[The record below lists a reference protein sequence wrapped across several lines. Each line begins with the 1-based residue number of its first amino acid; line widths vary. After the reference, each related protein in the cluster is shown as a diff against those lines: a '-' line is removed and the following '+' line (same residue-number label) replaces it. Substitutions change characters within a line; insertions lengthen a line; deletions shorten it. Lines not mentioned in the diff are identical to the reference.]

1 VRKLPAVKRSLKH
14 VARRVVPRFLLQ
26 SNTTML
32 PKKKRVTRSVFQN
45 IMDKGSV
52 VSGSFFILR
61 YLKQDTPQYAV
72 VAPKKIAKTA
82 VKRNSLRRKGY
93 NILRSYDLK
102 SCAGILFYKKEALIA
117 SSIDIKKDIDLIL
130 KKAKII

>member
-1 VRKLPAVKRSLKH
+1 
-14 VARRVVPRFLLQ
+14 
-26 SNTTML
+26 
-32 PKKKRVTRSVFQN
+32 
-45 IMDKGSV
+45 MDKGSV

-82 VKRNSLRRKGY
+82 VNSLRRKGY

>member
-1 VRKLPAVKRSLKH
+1 
-14 VARRVVPRFLLQ
+14 
-26 SNTTML
+26 ML
-32 PKKKRVTRSVFQN
+32 SKKKRVTKNVFQT
-45 IMDKGSV
+45 IMEKGNV

-61 YLKQDTPQYAV
+61 YFKQELPQYAI

-93 NILRSYDLK
+93 NILRSYEIK
-102 SCAGILFYKKEALIA
+102 TGAGILFYKKEALSALPIE
-117 SSIDIKKDIDLIL
+117 IKKDIGFML